1 MFRRIAP
8 VIAVVLVTVLAL
20 AAIAFV
26 SVGMFSEDGVVRAI
40 SLSIIW
46 VLCLGA
52 FALVIGVLGSKRRES
67 DE

>member
-8 VIAVVLVTVLAL
+8 VIAVILVTVLAL
-20 AAIAFV
+20 AAITFV
-26 SVGMFSEDGVVRAI
+26 SIGMFSDDDAVRAI
-40 SLSIIW
+40 SLSTIW

-67 DE
+67 DK